1 MTKLLNKK
9 ETKALLVKL
18 GVPRLLQSNTL
29 AGGLYTDYITGVL
42 IKKIGDDKF
51 MVSEAK

>member
-18 GVPRLLQSNTL
+18 GVPRLLQINTL
-29 AGGLYTDYITGVL
+29 AGELYADYITGVL
-42 IKKIGDDKF
+42 IKKISGNKF
-51 MVSEAK
+51 MFIEAE